1 MYCIPQEVAWNWPD
15 VASFIEI
22 VNRLGDH
29 RFARLEKL
37 WNPADRM
44 FVTRAPGRLDVMG
57 GIADYSGSLVLQ
69 LPIREATLVALQ
81 LDEQRHLTLASLS
94 GDRDEKAAVFSMG
107 LEDFELGG
115 RPISYAEARNTFKKD
130 PDRAWAAYAAGS
142 FLVLMREKGVVF
154 PRGARILIDSS
165 VPEGKGVS
173 SSAALEVAVMMAVGA
188 AFNLDLDP
196 HELADLCQ
204 KVENLVVGAPCGI
217 MDQMTSVFGEENRL
231 LSLLCQPAE
240 IQASLPIPEELAF
253 WGIDSGIR
261 HAVSG
266 ADYTSVRV
274 GAFMGYTILK
284 KLADKDWGG
293 YLANLTP
300 SELEQK
306 YMSHLPEAVKGGD
319 FLARYGSTD
328 DTVAEIDP
336 DITYAVR
343 QSTAHPVYERSRL
356 RAFSRLLTEN
366 AIAKGPPLGELMVQS
381 HASYSAC
388 GLGSEGTD
396 TLVELACEAGR
407 ERGIFGAKITGG
419 GCGGTVAILGRRD
432 AEPAVRAIAESYAQT
447 TGHKPYLFTGSS
459 PGAAAFGHLHL

>member
-1 MYCIPQEVAWNWPD
+1 M
-15 VASFIEI
+15 
-22 VNRLGDH
+22 RLGD
-29 RFARLEKL
+29 LEQ
-37 WNPADRM
+37 
-44 FVTRAPGRLDVMG
+44 G
-57 GIADYSGSLVLQ
+57 G
-69 LPIREATLVALQ
+69 
-81 LDEQRHLTLASLS
+81 H
-94 GDRDEKAAVFSMG
+94 
-107 LEDFELGG
+107 
-115 RPISYAEARNTFKKD
+115 PISYAEARNSFKKD
-130 PDRAWAAYAAGS
+130 PDRAWAAYVAGS

-154 PRGARILIDSS
+154 PQGARILIDSS
-165 VPEGKGVS
+165 VPEGKGVA
-173 SSAALEVAVMMAVGA
+173 SSAAIEVAVMMAVGA
-188 AFNLDLDP
+188 AFNLNLEP
-196 HELADLCQ
+196 GEVANLCQ

-240 IQASLPIPEELAF
+240 IQASLAIPDNLSF

-284 KLADKDWGG
+284 KLANNDWGG

-306 YMSHLPEAVKGGD
+306 YLSHLPEAIKGSD

-328 DTVAEIDP
+328 DTVTEVDP
-336 DITYAVR
+336 DVTYAVR
-343 QSTAHPVYERSRL
+343 QPTAHPVYEHFRL
-356 RAFSRLLTEN
+356 RAFSRLLAGDAVAN
-366 AIAKGPPLGELMVQS
+366 GPLLGELMYDS
-381 HASYSAC
+381 HASYSDC
-388 GLGSEGTD
+388 GLGSEGTN
-396 TLVELACEAGR
+396 TLVDLARQAGP

-432 AEPAVRAIAESYAQT
+432 AGPAVQTIAETYAQT
-447 TGHKPYLFTGSS
+447 TGRKPNVFTGSS